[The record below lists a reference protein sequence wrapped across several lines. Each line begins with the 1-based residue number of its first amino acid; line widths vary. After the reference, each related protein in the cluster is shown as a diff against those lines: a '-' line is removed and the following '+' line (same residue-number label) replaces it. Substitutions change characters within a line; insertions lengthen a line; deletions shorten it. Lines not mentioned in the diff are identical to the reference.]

1 MHIATPCCGS
11 ITGNDMTDA
20 EIISEFERIEAAAN
34 KTQQGADH
42 ERILHI
48 VTAKS
53 GRDLSYVR
61 RLILDNTFTPP
72 N

>member
-1 MHIATPCCGS
+1 
-11 ITGNDMTDA
+11 MTDA
-20 EIISEFERIEAAAN
+20 QIIAEFERIEAAAN
-34 KTQQGADH
+34 KTPQGPDY

-53 GRDLSYVR
+53 GRDLTYVKQV
-61 RLILDNTFTPP
+61 ILDTTITQP

>member
-1 MHIATPCCGS
+1 
-11 ITGNDMTDA
+11 MTDA
-20 EIISEFERIEAAAN
+20 EIIAEFERIESAAN
-34 KTQQGADH
+34 RTPQGAAP

-61 RLILDNTFTPP
+61 ALILDNTFMGA

>member
-1 MHIATPCCGS
+1 MVT
-11 ITGNDMTDA
+11 MTD
-20 EIISEFERIEAAAN
+20 EQIIAEFERIEAAAN
-34 KTQQGADH
+34 KTPQGADH
-42 ERILHI
+42 EHILHV

-61 RLILDNTFTPP
+61 RLIIDNTFTTP

>member
-1 MHIATPCCGS
+1 
-11 ITGNDMTDA
+11 MTDA

-34 KTQQGADH
+34 KTPQGADH
-42 ERILHI
+42 EQVLIWLA
-48 VTAKS
+48 VDS
-53 GRDLSYVR
+53 GRSITYVR

>member
-34 KTQQGADH
+34 KTQQGAYH